1 LNITSG
7 SITIGRDELMTDAM
21 KILVTGAN
29 GQLGQELIRLPE
41 RPDIEMTGFGR
52 NELNVTDPEQ
62 CRNMIRA
69 CKPDAVIHC
78 AAYTKVDQAE
88 SEPDVAF
95 RVNAEGA
102 RNAALAAEQI
112 GAKFVY
118 ISTDYV
124 FDGKADRPYL
134 EHDPPNPLSVYGKTK
149 LAGEEFVKSISSR
162 HFIVRTSWMYGKHGA
177 NFVKTMLKLAEER
190 DRLKVVHDQIGS
202 PTYTLDLAQFL
213 LELVKTD
220 YYGIYHASNS
230 GICSWYEFAKAI
242 FEERGLNVRVEPC
255 TTEEFLRPAPRPAW
269 SVLDHGAIRVHG
281 FEPLRPWREALRN
294 YLNEAHT

>member
-1 LNITSG
+1 MTMSG
-7 SITIGRDELMTDAM
+7 KL

-29 GQLGQELIRLPE
+29 GLLGQELVRLPE
-41 RPDIEMTGFGR
+41 HPDVEIVGFGR
-52 NELNVTDPEQ
+52 DKLDVTDPGLCQ
-62 CRNMIRA
+62 QVIHA
-69 CKPDAVIHC
+69 CNPDVVIHC

-95 RVNAEGA
+95 RINAEGA

-124 FDGKADRPYL
+124 FDGKTDRPYL

-162 HFIVRTSWMYGKHGA
+162 HFIVRTSWVYGTYGS

-190 DRLKVVHDQIGS
+190 IMLRVVDDQIGS
-202 PTYTLDLAQFL
+202 PTCTLDLAHFL
-213 LELVKTD
+213 LDLVKTD
-220 YYGIYHASNS
+220 YYGIYHASNT
-230 GICSWYEFAKAI
+230 GACSWYEFAKAI
-242 FEERGLNVRVEPC
+242 FEERGLVVRVKPC
-255 TTEEFLRPAPRPAW
+255 TTAEFPRPAPRPAY
-269 SVLDHGAIRVHG
+269 SALDHGKIRAHG
-281 FEPLRPWREALRN
+281 LRPLRSWREALRSF
-294 YLNEAHT
+294 LKPS

>member
-1 LNITSG
+1 MSG
-7 SITIGRDELMTDAM
+7 KL

-29 GQLGQELIRLPE
+29 GQLGQELVRLPE
-41 RPDIEMTGFGR
+41 HPDVEIVGFGR
-52 NELNVTDPEQ
+52 DKLDVTDPGLCQ
-62 CRNMIRA
+62 QVIHA
-69 CKPDAVIHC
+69 CNPDVVIHC

-95 RVNAEGA
+95 RINAEGA
-102 RNAALAAEQI
+102 RNATLAAEQI

-162 HFIVRTSWMYGKHGA
+162 HFIVRTSWVYGTYGS

-190 DRLKVVHDQIGS
+190 KMLRVVDDQIGS
-202 PTYTLDLAQFL
+202 PTYTLDLAHFL
-213 LELVKTD
+213 LDLVKTD
-220 YYGIYHASNS
+220 YYGIYHASNT
-230 GICSWYEFAKAI
+230 GACSWYEFAKAI
-242 FEERGLNVRVEPC
+242 FEERGLVVRVKPC
-255 TTEEFLRPAPRPAW
+255 TTAEFPRPAPRPAY
-269 SVLDHGAIRVHG
+269 SALDHGKIRAHG
-281 FEPLRPWREALRN
+281 LRPLRSWREALRSF
-294 YLNEAHT
+294 LKPS